1 MRNAYILVAVV
12 ITGLL
17 VIGGCTPEAETV
29 TTTVTQ
35 PATTVTTTLPATTI
49 TTTVTQPAT
58 TATTTVTKTVTTTAL
73 TTTSP
78 TTTTTTT
85 SPTTTTTTAAPSGV
99 VIEEEFV
106 GDASLYYF
114 LQNLG
119 ASVTSTG
126 VVVTGR
132 AQSPGSP
139 PARDFDLEIQG
150 EFYDAA
156 GTLLGTSSV
165 VALHISHFPGYVDFE
180 IQFSTAEPSKVQ
192 KCILIA
198 SVQV

>member
-1 MRNAYILVAVV
+1 MKSIYITIAAILTV
-12 ITGLL
+12 LL
-17 VIGGCTPEAETV
+17 VLGGCTPEAKTV

-58 TATTTVTKTVTTTAL
+58 TATTTVTKTVTTTTL

-114 LQNLG
+114 FRNLE

-126 VVVTGR
+126 VVVTG
-132 AQSPGSP
+132 AVHLDFSSPSKE
-139 PARDFDLEIQG
+139 FDLEIQG

-165 VALHISHFPGYVDFE
+165 VALHMALYPGSVEFE

-192 KCILIA
+192 KCILIG
-198 SVQV
+198 SLV